1 MVGICYPSP
10 GRHSGAYEPSHVV
23 TRTRSPPTTRGRK
36 NLFKT
41 ALDKLTKKH
50 KNKKAPSENVYEVI
64 VLYKD
69 KHEEHKDEYVS
80 KDNDVRSLYSN
91 PKRLNNPAD
100 SNTPESPRAP
110 PRTRSRPHSRISCR
124 TSEINTIP
132 PTPPPRSRSHSRRSS
147 MRSPTPP
154 PRSRP
159 QSRNSCRGTLHKAQ
173 KMNSNHVTD
182 MEPDKRCDISKPP
195 IPPMR
200 SPLRKQKQKQLQ
212 TKTVRRSMSLAD
224 LASGLD
230 YIDLDELEDIEEEKK
245 PMPVKNSASSSKLYN
260 SEDISACNA
269 RMDSRWEKILKS
281 SNLSLNTEHKMT
293 EKETYLG
300 PGAGT
305 GVGYNQGLSSE
316 ARTQSYSGLADH
328 QIVPTTVP
336 ENNLGYVAPTDRVKL
351 SLGRLDIPDW
361 YAARHDKEGTVSPSS
376 PRPAWKKGSF
386 PNIQCPTSSS
396 TPTSPIPPSSPSPSR
411 SHWRNN
417 LREKSFSP
425 CSPTPP
431 GSPTPKL
438 YTGWRSQER
447 LPTFLPETMD
457 SRLERG
463 RTAAG
468 REE

>member
-10 GRHSGAYEPSHVV
+10 SRHSGAYEPSHVI
-23 TRTRSPPTTRGRK
+23 TRTRTPPNTRGRK

-69 KHEEHKDEYVS
+69 KHEDHENGYVS
-80 KDNDVRSLYSN
+80 KDNDLRSLYSN
-91 PKRLNNPAD
+91 PKRFPNKED
-100 SNTPESPRAP
+100 NTNEQPRAP
-110 PRTRSRPHSRISCR
+110 PRTRSRSHSRISCR
-124 TSEINTIP
+124 SSEINTIP

-173 KMNSNHVTD
+173 KISSNHVAD
-182 MEPDKRCDISKPP
+182 IEPEKRSDNSKPP

-212 TKTVRRSMSLAD
+212 TTTVRRSLSLAD
-224 LASGLD
+224 LATGLD
-230 YIDLDELEDIEEEKK
+230 YIDLDELEEIEEEKK
-245 PMPVKNSASSSKLYN
+245 PRTIKNSASSSKLYN

-269 RMDSRWEKILKS
+269 RMDSRWEKVLKS

-300 PGAGT
+300 PGGA
-305 GVGYNQGLSSE
+305 YNQGLSSE
-316 ARTQSYSGLADH
+316 ARAQSYH

-336 ENNLGYVAPTDRVKL
+336 ENSLGYLAPTDRVKL

-361 YAARHDKEGTVSPSS
+361 YAARQDREDTVSPSS

-386 PNIQCPTSSS
+386 PNIKCPTSSS

-425 CSPTPP
+425 CSPSPP
-431 GSPTPKL
+431 SSPTPKL

-447 LPTFLPETMD
+447 LPTFLPETME

-463 RTAAG
+463 RAATG